1 MAKKLPKIYQPEFTR
16 QVNPNKDVFYSYQRH
31 DAVINQKESSNPIN
45 QLESVVDINSKIDQ
59 IFKRGNGF
67 SKLVEITTSSG
78 VEQVKLAGRI
88 KNHLITLE
96 NKIIPLDDI
105 MDIKLVIP
113 NAK

>member
-1 MAKKLPKIYQPEFTR
+1 MAKKLPKIYQPELNKE
-16 QVNPNKDVFYSYQRH
+16 VHPNKDVFYSYLKHEEVPVR
-31 DAVINQKESSNPIN
+31 VNESRKRVDI
-45 QLESVVDINSKIDQ
+45 LEEKVDINDKIDQ

-67 SKLVEITTSSG
+67 SKLVEITTSNG

-105 MDIKLVIP
+105 IDIKLI
-113 NAK
+113 NS